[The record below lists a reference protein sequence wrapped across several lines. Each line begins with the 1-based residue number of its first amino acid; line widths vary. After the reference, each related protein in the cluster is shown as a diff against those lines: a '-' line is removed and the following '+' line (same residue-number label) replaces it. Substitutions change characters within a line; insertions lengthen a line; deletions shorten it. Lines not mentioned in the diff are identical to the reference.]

1 MKKLISLLLSVCMV
15 TTVLVGSVAAAPM
28 EVQAESPAASSD
40 LDRASGLV
48 YGPWFGNGNE
58 AWSTSIQGWAGYA
71 GAIAS
76 TLVAFLPS
84 VTAKAAAAKVAS
96 GALFIKGMGWEHEYT
111 YGTVKKSY
119 REVSYSDGSFAYFES
134 KFIIDTTVV
143 CTNGQEKK
151 LGKVTEYYKGTSPMR
166 LDN

>member
-58 AWSTSIQGWAGYA
+58 SWNSNPIFGM
-71 GAIAS
+71 AIAGWIFEGL
-76 TLVAFLPS
+76 TTVIP
-84 VTAKAAAAKVAS
+84 TAPARAAS
-96 GALFIKGMGWEHEYT
+96 FTIGSALTNLSKTTQLAYT
-111 YGTVKKSY
+111 YGTVKKTY
-119 REVSYSDGSFAYFES
+119 REVSYSDGSFAYFQS
-134 KFIIDTTVV
+134 KFVINTTAVDEDGV
-143 CTNGQEKK
+143 EYRISP
-151 LGKVTEYYKGTSPMR
+151 VTEYYEGSSPMR